1 MTEKDA
7 AEVMEEETIETYEF
21 TDDDGQDHCFVVE
34 SKFKVGED
42 DYVALLEVDPAIFSE
57 EEEECDCGHDHA
69 HAHVHDE
76 ECGCGHDHEEED
88 EDDEP
93 NIILAKIVT
102 DANGDVDIQVPTDA
116 EFEKA
121 KIAYEALDA

>member
-121 KIAYEALDA
+121 RIAYEALDA